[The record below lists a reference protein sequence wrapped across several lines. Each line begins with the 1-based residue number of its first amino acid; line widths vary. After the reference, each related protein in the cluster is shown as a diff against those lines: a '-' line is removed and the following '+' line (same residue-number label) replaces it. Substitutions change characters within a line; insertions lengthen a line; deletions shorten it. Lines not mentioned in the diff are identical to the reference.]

1 MEILEKLQ
9 SKFSSKF
16 EISFNPRILDQ
27 FQNSIIE
34 ICSSDIYMSCYHEEL
49 QINSE
54 VIKCVIR
61 ILAAPIIKIIGIATN
76 ELNLLEAVNEI
87 QYFNKP
93 IFLAFEQVN
102 SENQARYIFVTK
114 RNNRTLADF
123 IDADEAEK
131 ITLVKQLTTALA
143 VLSKFDFYYL
153 GLSQN
158 FISVDDNDILILD
171 YLFLADYKLISQNC
185 SEMLKFFDDV
195 FLAPELLIMKRHFN
209 YEMIEKITRNTT
221 EVFSLGLIISY
232 LFKQQ
237 INFVNLGFDDID
249 PSMYFNYLIH
259 SESILSISSSYK
271 NGIKRKI
278 NVLREM
284 IFLCVNRI
292 ENIMINDLCVSSLDP
307 IASERDN
314 LLNLLKYLDIP
325 ASDSIIPNNPSINS
339 FVEILQDFQDF
350 IELASS
356 KLNSSETIQNFR
368 VSILTTKE
376 RILKSSYFAY
386 LESPCNSNSIQL
398 IDGVLYFIYNLLRDL
413 NEEPYLR
420 LFRDKLFGCQK
431 VFQFQEYFQNMMN
444 IDEIIQDYILIGL
457 FLIDIEND

>member
-1 MEILEKLQ
+1 
-9 SKFSSKF
+9 
-16 EISFNPRILDQ
+16 
-27 FQNSIIE
+27 
-34 ICSSDIYMSCYHEEL
+34 
-49 QINSE
+49 
-54 VIKCVIR
+54 
-61 ILAAPIIKIIGIATN
+61 
-76 ELNLLEAVNEI
+76 
-87 QYFNKP
+87 
-93 IFLAFEQVN
+93 
-102 SENQARYIFVTK
+102 
-114 RNNRTLADF
+114 
-123 IDADEAEK
+123 
-131 ITLVKQLTTALA
+131 
-143 VLSKFDFYYL
+143 
-153 GLSQN
+153 
-158 FISVDDNDILILD
+158 
-171 YLFLADYKLISQNC
+171 
-185 SEMLKFFDDV
+185 
-195 FLAPELLIMKRHFN
+195 
-209 YEMIEKITRNTT
+209 
-221 EVFSLGLIISY
+221 
-232 LFKQQ
+232 
-237 INFVNLGFDDID
+237 
-249 PSMYFNYLIH
+249 
-259 SESILSISSSYK
+259 
-271 NGIKRKI
+271 
-278 NVLREM
+278 
-284 IFLCVNRI
+284 
-292 ENIMINDLCVSSLDP
+292 MINDLCVSSLYP